1 MERPKDDPNY
11 VPSLDEFFEDV
22 ESNIAQQRAKPK
34 RTPHSL
40 LKTATIA
47 AIRKL
52 ASTGVRPIVV
62 PQFVGHANVGGKN
75 SGRKYRVGQPGA
87 SDLLAIWHGH
97 AFALELKCGSDRQR
111 DSQAH
116 WQALF
121 ERAGG
126 TYMIVRK
133 PSDAVDCML
142 QWAAQRGKVF

>member
-1 MERPKDDPNY
+1 LERDRSDPNY
-11 VPSLDEFFEDV
+11 VPSLDEFFADV
-22 ESNIAQQRAKPK
+22 ENNIAAQRPKAK

-52 ASTGVRPIVV
+52 ASTGSRPIVV
-62 PQFVGHANVGGKN
+62 PQFVGHANVGG
-75 SGRKYRVGQPGA
+75 GRKYRVGQPGA
-87 SDLLAIWHGH
+87 SDLLCVWHGH
-97 AFALELKCGSDRQR
+97 AFALELKAGNDRQR

-126 TYMIVRK
+126 TYLIVRK
-133 PSDAVDCML
+133 PADAVDAML

>member
-1 MERPKDDPNY
+1 LDDPRDPTY
-11 VPSLDEFFEDV
+11 VPSLEEFFEDV
-22 ESNIAQQRAKPK
+22 ERNIANKRARPK

-62 PQFVGHANVGGKN
+62 PQFVGHANVGG
-75 SGRKYRVGQPGA
+75 GRKYRVGQPGA
-87 SDLLAIWHGH
+87 SDLLAIWH
-97 AFALELKCGSDRQR
+97 RQR

-126 TYMIVRK
+126 TYLIVRK
-133 PSDAVDCML
+133 PHEAVDCML
-142 QWAAQRGKVF
+142 QWASQKGLVF

>member
-1 MERPKDDPNY
+1 MEKDRSDPSY

-22 ESNIAQQRAKPK
+22 ERNIAAKAPRPK
-34 RTPHSL
+34 RGPHSL

-62 PQFVGHANVGGKN
+62 PQFVGHANVGG
-75 SGRKYRVGQPGA
+75 GRKYRVGQPGA

-126 TYMIVRK
+126 TYLIVRK
-133 PSDAVDCML
+133 PHEAVDAML
-142 QWAAQRGKVF
+142 QWAAQKGYVF